1 MIFLNN
7 FNIGCK
13 TFIRS
18 ITTLL
23 SWIYK
28 AGLWVVGMCK
38 GRGELTDRSK
48 GLITYK
54 SAQTQNIFKTSM
66 HNEVLSLHNDKVIK
80 YNDDLSLH
88 NDKAIMYNVKA
99 IIHNDDSIMYNDKA
113 IMYKE
118 EMKMYKEI
126 VFQLSEFSVE
136 YAYYQ
141 YCTSQAEGRLRYRLA
156 LGLFILKGEV
166 EKDIG

>member
-54 SAQTQNIFKTSM
+54 SAQT
-66 HNEVLSLHNDKVIK
+66 
-80 YNDDLSLH
+80 
-88 NDKAIMYNVKA
+88 
-99 IIHNDDSIMYNDKA
+99 
-113 IMYKE
+113 
-118 EMKMYKEI
+118 
-126 VFQLSEFSVE
+126 
-136 YAYYQ
+136 
-141 YCTSQAEGRLRYRLA
+141 
-156 LGLFILKGEV
+156 
-166 EKDIG
+166 